1 MERNVSDSISNG
13 SSERV
18 KGAVH
23 DFKGSL
29 HEAGK
34 QTADS
39 AMKVVNE
46 ITTASRDAF
55 KTYANEGEKQLAVLE
70 QNVKAHPFKSIL
82 LSAAAGV
89 LISRLLRR

>member
-1 MERNVSDSISNG
+1 MERNLGEVVNG
-13 SSERV
+13 SSEKV

-23 DFKGSL
+23 DLKGSL
-29 HEAGK
+29 QDAGK

-46 ITTASRDAF
+46 ITSASKDAF
-55 KTYANEGEKQLAVLE
+55 RTYANEGEKQLAVLE
-70 QNVKAHPFKSIL
+70 QNVKAHPFRSIM
-82 LSAAAGV
+82 LSAAAGI